1 MAPEWRNPGGWL
13 GHGGVLLY
21 CAVAH
26 LGGAAVMARW
36 QDFGLPAAAA
46 AVLAVAHA
54 RVWAAYLIHEA
65 AHGSVFKAMSH
76 NTLFGTVALWL
87 CVHTR
92 RPGTRRA
99 RRPLL
104 ARLYTTCT
112 ALRVEKHAH
121 GKAGR
126 AAGGRP

>member
-26 LGGAAVMARW
+26 LGGAFVMARW
-36 QDFGLPAAAA
+36 QHFGLPAAAA

-65 AHGSVFKAMSH
+65 AHGSVFKAMAH
-76 NTLFGTVALWL
+76 NSAFGTLALWL
-87 CVHTR
+87 CVPPGGAQACAA
-92 RPGTRRA
+92 RPPATGLHVVCWLHLT
-99 RRPLL
+99 
-104 ARLYTTCT
+104 
-112 ALRVEKHAH
+112 V
-121 GKAGR
+121 
-126 AAGGRP
+126 GGREHPRGG